1 MVKSLKIHEN
11 EILLSVYLNAVAIK
25 HIFISFQETDTQ
37 RFLSPLLI
45 SKHSGISRDKT
56 MADDDK
62 QNYPFCILQ
71 VVVETFGH
79 ST

>member
-56 MADDDK
+56 MADK
-62 QNYPFCILQ
+62 LMNFPKKKNYPSID
-71 VVVETFGH
+71 
-79 ST
+79 